1 MKRYKYFSTK
11 TLLVAFTATLFTVT
25 ACNNPASSE
34 EEEHHEEP
42 VGAVLTMN
50 GQEIAHYEGETGE
63 VTGGIEVDEGEETTL
78 ITIQF
83 IAEDGDLFQPDD
95 PEFTLRWKDI
105 DTSIA
110 DVEQHDEDGKWSFH
124 IHGETQGNTSVV
136 FQIWHEPA
144 DHSDFNTAPIP
155 VTVN

>member
-1 MKRYKYFSTK
+1 MRFYKDFSTK
-11 TLLVAFTATLFTVT
+11 TLLVTLTAVLFTLT
-25 ACNNPASSE
+25 ACSNPASSE

-50 GQEIAHYEGETGE
+50 GQEVARYDSEG
-63 VTGGIEVDEGEETTL
+63 VTGGIEVSEGEETTL
-78 ITIQF
+78 ITIWF
-83 IAEDGDLFQPDD
+83 LADDGDLFQPDE
-95 PEFTLRWKDI
+95 PEYSLKWEGI

-124 IHGETQGNTSVV
+124 IHGEAQGSTSVT
-136 FQIWHEPA
+136 FQLDHNGHA
-144 DHSDFNTAPIP
+144 DLETEAIP